1 MERFLSDNFNI
12 TRVWDNADVILLKEM
27 SKLNRILA
35 MTCEMT
41 HACDG
46 PQFCAYKQA
55 YGLEMTFDDEW
66 PFETIFM
73 APPYLLESVSESVDL
88 DDANATLGASA
99 VPGDRNFARI
109 AGLNGRWVM
118 AWPTDPVVELLES
131 GLGCILYLQ
140 STNQLRKFDFPETAN
155 GLNFIIAI
163 QTTSITTSESATT
176 LLETGREIIGDLNVR
191 IVLCVCTENG
201 DAPAMATNPI
211 SDGTLFLNVFP
222 GEIAEFVNEHLLE

>member
-1 MERFLSDNFNI
+1 
-12 TRVWDNADVILLKEM
+12 
-27 SKLNRILA
+27 

-73 APPYLLESVSESVDL
+73 APPYLLESVNESVDL
-88 DDANATLGASA
+88 DDANAALGASA

-109 AGLNGRWVM
+109 VGLNGRWVM
-118 AWPTDPVVELLES
+118 AWPTDPVADLLES

-140 STNQLRKFDFPETAN
+140 STDDLQKLDFPATAN
-155 GLNFIIAI
+155 RSNFVLAI
-163 QTTSITTSESATT
+163 QTTSITTAESATT
-176 LLETGREIIGDLNVR
+176 LLESTRKIIGDRTFR
-191 IVLCVCTENG
+191 IILCVCTENN
-201 DAPAMATNPI
+201 DAPAMATNPN